1 MYTRK
6 NLPTSQYELSKGVE
20 NKAFGR
26 SNDTRRDDDKIKDLE
41 IGLYDLDYCIKWYF
55 DNTIKPRVDDFG
67 RVAEVPVVYGGGEKW
82 KQIQEDGYLRDVGGK
97 VLKPII
103 SYRRTSILKNRNL
116 GNKIDANFPQLYRSQ
131 EVKYTSQNKYDQF
144 SKITNIKPA
153 STFINTIIPEYVDLT
168 YEVVIWSDFIEHMNS
183 IVESVIYSEGAYWGE
198 PERFKFR
205 TKIDDFQNTTD
216 QMADADRVIR
226 TSFTLTLFGYIVPD
240 VLIKHLSKKVADKTS
255 STQQLNVGLNVDA
268 DESVFE
274 DTLSEGLGAASELTD
289 GVQIESSPVPLSV
302 DSQIPAATLTFLGTN
317 VSVLATSQT
326 SDTATFPGS
335 FLTAPSGL
343 PATSKNDF
351 IFFVNGQ
358 NCEPAAISN
367 FTDNGNGT
375 CTVTF
380 NTSELGFTIAA
391 TDEVVGTGK
400 FNT

>member
-26 SNDTRRDDDKIKDLE
+26 SNDTRRDDDKIKDLK

-82 KQIQEDGYLRDVGGK
+82 KQVQEDGYLRDIGGK

-103 SYRRTSILKNRNL
+103 SYRRTNVAKNRNL
-116 GNKIDANFPQLYRSQ
+116 GNKVDANFPQLYGSQ
-131 EVKYTSQNKYDQF
+131 EVKYNASNRYDQF
-144 SKITNIKPA
+144 SKITNLKPER
-153 STFINTIIPEYVDLT
+153 TFVNTVIPEYVDIT
-168 YEVVIWSDFIEHMNS
+168 YEIVVWTDFIEHMNS
-183 IVESVIYSEGAYWGE
+183 IVESILYTEGTYWGDE
-198 PERFKFR
+198 ERFKFR
-205 TKIDDFQNTTD
+205 TKIDDFTNTTD

-226 TSFTLTLFGYIVPD
+226 TTFTLTLFGYIVPD
-240 VLIKHLSKKVADKTS
+240 VLVKHLSKKLADKTRS
-255 STQQLNVGLNVDA
+255 VQQLNIELNVDA
-268 DESVFE
+268 DDSVFTE
-274 DTLSEGLGAASELTD
+274 TQSEGVGASVDTTT
-289 GVQIESSPVPLSV
+289 GVQVESSPVPLNV
-302 DSQIPAATLTFLGTN
+302 EIPAATLTFLGTN

-326 SDTATFPGS
+326 SDTAIFPGS

-351 IFFVNGQ
+351 IFFINGV

-367 FTDNGNGT
+367 FIDNGDNT
-375 CTVTF
+375 CTTTF
-380 NTSELGFTIAA
+380 NVSELGFTIAA
-391 TDEVVGTGK
+391 TDEVVATGK
-400 FNT
+400 FNI

>member
-26 SNDTRRDDDKIKDLE
+26 SNDTRRDDDKIKDLQ

-82 KQIQEDGYLRDVGGK
+82 KQVQEDGYLRDIGGK
-97 VLKPII
+97 ILKPII
-103 SYRRTSILKNRNL
+103 SYRRTNITKNRNL
-116 GNKIDANFPQLYRSQ
+116 GNKIDANFPQLYKSQ
-131 EVKYTSQNKYDQF
+131 EIRYNSKNRYDQF
-144 SKITNIKPA
+144 STLTNLKPA
-153 STFINTIIPEYVDLT
+153 RTFINTVIPEYVDIT
-168 YEVVIWSDFIEHMNS
+168 YEIVIWSDFIEHMNS

-216 QMADADRVIR
+216 QMADADRVVR

-240 VLIKHLSKKVADKTS
+240 VLVKHLSKKLSDKTT
-255 STQQLNVGLNVDA
+255 STQQLNTTLVVDA
-268 DESVFE
+268 DDSVFTE
-274 DTLSEGLGAASELTD
+274 NTSQGVGASIDTTD
-289 GVQIESSPVPLSV
+289 SVQTESSPMPISV
-302 DSQIPAATLTFLGTN
+302 EIPAATLAFLGTN

-326 SDTATFPGS
+326 SDTAIFPGS
-335 FLTAPSGL
+335 FLTAPTGL

-351 IFFVNGQ
+351 IFFVNGV

-367 FTDNGNGT
+367 FVDNGNNT
-375 CTVTF
+375 CTITF
-380 NTSELGFTIAA
+380 NVSELGFTIAA

>member
-103 SYRRTSILKNRNL
+103 SYRRTNILKNRNL
-116 GNKIDANFPQLYRSQ
+116 GNKIDANYPQLYKSQ
-131 EVKYTSQNKYDQF
+131 EVKYTSKNKYDQF
-144 SKITNIKPA
+144 SKITNLKPA
-153 STFINTIIPEYVDLT
+153 STFINTVIPEYVDIT

-216 QMADADRVIR
+216 QMATADRVIR
-226 TSFTLTLFGYIVPD
+226 TTFTLTLYGYLVPD
-240 VLIKHLSKKVADKTS
+240 VLIKHLSKKVSDKTIS
-255 STQQLNVGLNVDA
+255 VQQLNTSLNVDA
-268 DESVFE
+268 DDSVFE
-274 DTLSEGLGAASELTD
+274 ETSSQGVGGAINQED
-289 GVQIESSPVPLSV
+289 GVQIESSPVPLTV
-302 DSQIPAATLTFLGTN
+302 DSQIPSEMLKFLGTN
-317 VSVLATSQT
+317 ISILATSQT
-326 SDTATFPGS
+326 SDTATFPGT
-335 FLTAPSGL
+335 FLTAPDGL

-367 FTDNGNGT
+367 FVENNNNT

-380 NTSELGFTIAA
+380 DTSELGFTIAA
-391 TDEVVGTGK
+391 SDEIVGTGK

>member
-103 SYRRTSILKNRNL
+103 SYRRTNILKNRNL

-144 SKITNIKPA
+144 SKITNLKPA
-153 STFINTIIPEYVDLT
+153 STFVNTVIPEYVDLT

-226 TSFTLTLFGYIVPD
+226 TTFTLTLYGYLVPD
-240 VLIKHLSKKVADKTS
+240 VLIKHLSKKVSDKTTS
-255 STQQLNVGLNVDA
+255 VQQLNTSLNVDA
-268 DESVFE
+268 DDSVFE
-274 DTLSEGLGAASELTD
+274 ETSSQGVGGAINLEDS
-289 GVQIESSPVPLSV
+289 VQVESTPVPLTV
-302 DSQIPAATLTFLGTN
+302 DSQIPSDMLRFLGTN
-317 VSVLATSQT
+317 ISILATTQT

-335 FLTAPSGL
+335 FLAAPSGL
-343 PATSKNDF
+343 PTTSKNDF

-367 FTDNGNGT
+367 FVDNGNNT

-380 NTSELGFTIAA
+380 DTSELGFTIAA
-391 TDEVVGTGK
+391 SDEVVGTGK

>member
-1 MYTRK
+1 MYTKK

-26 SNDTRRDDDKIKDLE
+26 SNDTRRDDDKIKDLQ

-67 RVAEVPVVYGGGEKW
+67 RVADVPVVYGGGEKW
-82 KQIQEDGYLRDVGGK
+82 KQVQEDGYLRDVGGK

-103 SYRRTSILKNRNL
+103 SYRRTNIVKNRNL
-116 GNKIDANFPQLYRSQ
+116 GNKIDANFPQLYKSQ
-131 EVKYTSQNKYDQF
+131 EVKYTPKNRYDQF
-144 SKITNIKPA
+144 SILTNLKPA
-153 STFINTIIPEYVDLT
+153 RNFINTVIPEYVDLT
-168 YEVVIWSDFIEHMNS
+168 YEIVIWTDFIEHMNS

-226 TSFTLTLFGYIVPD
+226 TTFTLTMFGYIVPD
-240 VLIKHLSKKVADKTS
+240 VLVKHLSSKLSEKTT
-255 STQQLNVGLNVDA
+255 STQQLNTALNVDA
-268 DESVFE
+268 DESVFL
-274 DTLSEGLGAASELTD
+274 DTQSEGVGASIELD
-289 GVQIESSPVPLSV
+289 DAIQVESSPVPISTE
-302 DSQIPAATLTFLGTN
+302 IPAATLAFLGTN

-358 NCEPAAISN
+358 NCEPASITD
-367 FTDNGNGT
+367 FVDNGNNT

-380 NTSELGFTIAA
+380 NLSELGFTIAA